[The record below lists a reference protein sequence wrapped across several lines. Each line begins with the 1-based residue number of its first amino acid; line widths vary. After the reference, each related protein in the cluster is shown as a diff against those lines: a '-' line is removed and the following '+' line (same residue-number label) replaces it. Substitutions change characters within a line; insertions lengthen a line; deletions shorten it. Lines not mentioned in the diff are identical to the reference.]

1 MNEHRMSTVFLH
13 GFERY
18 LDRYGPQPPEQ
29 YRVAH
34 CITGCRTSVLGGHVH
49 ACDRCGERVPVYNS
63 CLNRHC
69 PHCQNMAR
77 QRWIDARMAELLPV
91 PYFHAVFTIPH
102 ELNPFVLRNKKAMYA
117 ILFRSV
123 KETLLTLAD
132 NSKWLGASIGLIAVL
147 HTWGQNLMEHPHIH
161 CIIPAGGLSRDGMR
175 WIPCK
180 GQFLFPF
187 PVMKKLFAGKVLDYF
202 RQAVREGEIL
212 MHGTLG
218 EYEDRAVFDNF
229 VRELYRKKWVVFVK
243 QPFAG
248 PASVV
253 KYLGNYTHR
262 TAISERRI
270 TGVSAESVSFCYK
283 DYRDNA
289 KQKEMTLDPVEFIRR
304 FMLHVLPKGFMR
316 IRHYGLLSSRG
327 REKKLPLCA
336 VIFSSMRERRKIKV
350 GPKPWYERYRELYG
364 RDPRICK
371 NCGQGIMMKVAK
383 IEPLSGTAGRGT
395 T

>member
-1 MNEHRMSTVFLH
+1 
-13 GFERY
+13 
-18 LDRYGPQPPEQ
+18 
-29 YRVAH
+29 
-34 CITGCRTSVLGGHVH
+34 
-49 ACDRCGERVPVYNS
+49 
-63 CLNRHC
+63 
-69 PHCQNMAR
+69 MAR